1 LNLIPACNRKR
12 SLSSRCQISP
22 PVYHSSHPK
31 CFQVMNIQIVEF
43 DCYLAENCHNT
54 ELITCVMIQ
63 EMYWQFYGLVY
74 NKLEPQLFLLFD
86 YHKYGELGNNE
97 IFSGMES
104 WEPSAV
110 PSFHPVR
117 LDVHNSKCIST
128 HCTWAKIVLIILLQ
142 TSFHVQNY
150 RGLTCWSIYQYPTSR
165 KWQWNPVCITY
176 F

>member
-1 LNLIPACNRKR
+1 
-12 SLSSRCQISP
+12 
-22 PVYHSSHPK
+22 
-31 CFQVMNIQIVEF
+31 
-43 DCYLAENCHNT
+43 
-54 ELITCVMIQ
+54 MIQ
-63 EMYWQFYGLVY
+63 EMYSQFYGLVY

-104 WEPSAV
+104 WEPSEV

-142 TSFHVQNY
+142 TPFHVQNY
-150 RGLTCWSIYQYPTSR
+150 RGLFDMLVNLSISNLTKMTMKSCLCHLFLIPIYNVSLINKKLTLRRSRSAWSLEVMVFIATFNNISVIWWLSVLSLQYIS
-165 KWQWNPVCITY
+165 NLVSFC
-176 F
+176 